1 MKEIKVLEEKAMA
14 QKELRKI
21 IKSGKSGEYDIYT
34 IWCGNRLAG
43 FKYLSTVIGEEDIP
57 TDI

>member
-1 MKEIKVLEEKAMA
+1 MLQLRTVNKILK
-14 QKELRKI
+14 KELRKI